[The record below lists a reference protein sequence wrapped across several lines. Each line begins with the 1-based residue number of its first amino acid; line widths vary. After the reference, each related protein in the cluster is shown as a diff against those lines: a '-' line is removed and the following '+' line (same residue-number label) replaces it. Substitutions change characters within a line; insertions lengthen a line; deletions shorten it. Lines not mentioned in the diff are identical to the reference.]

1 MNWKT
6 GRLLWLALIYLF
18 IAGPALASSS
28 PFTSVQSGLYKDK
41 TFTEAITA
49 FTPYEK
55 IYLLVAFQ
63 QLQPGKYT
71 LTTDWLTPWGELEHQ
86 SNYFFDIKK
95 ITASWKACSWLNLWK
110 NGPVKRLLTGEDFK
124 KKFYGSWTV
133 RLFLNGKQ
141 IHMQSFDVQ

>member
-1 MNWKT
+1 MSRKT
-6 GRLLWLALIYLF
+6 GGLIWLALVCLLVV
-18 IAGPALASSS
+18 GPALASSS
-28 PFTSVQSGLYKDK
+28 PFSSVQSGLYKNK
-41 TFTEAITA
+41 IFAEAVTV

-63 QLQPGKYT
+63 QLQPGKFT

-86 SNYFFDIKK
+86 SNYSFEMSEH
-95 ITASWKACSWLNLWK
+95 TAAWKVYSWLNLWK

-124 KKFYGSWTV
+124 KEFYGTWTV